1 MIGLIIKR
9 SDSESENSL
18 RSPGRNEL
26 KRIGNSLRGH
36 ESGPEILAM
45 TRLSFF
51 ATGLVWL
58 LSHPSLLSVYRY
70 SFLCFI
76 ALRLEF

>member
-1 MIGLIIKR
+1 MDIPI
-9 SDSESENSL
+9 ET
-18 RSPGRNEL
+18 
-26 KRIGNSLRGH
+26 SLRGH

-51 ATGLVWL
+51 ATGLVWH
-58 LSHPSLLSVYRY
+58 LSHPSPLLSVYRY
-70 SFLCFI
+70 SLLCSI

>member
-1 MIGLIIKR
+1 MDIPI
-9 SDSESENSL
+9 ET
-18 RSPGRNEL
+18 
-26 KRIGNSLRGH
+26 SLRGH

-51 ATGLVWL
+51 ATGFVWY
-58 LSHPSLLSVYRY
+58 LSHPSPLSVYRY
-70 SFLCFI
+70 SLLCSI

>member
-1 MIGLIIKR
+1 MDIPIETSR
-9 SDSESENSL
+9 
-18 RSPGRNEL
+18 
-26 KRIGNSLRGH
+26 RGH

-51 ATGLVWL
+51 ATGLVWHL
-58 LSHPSLLSVYRY
+58 LSHPSPLSVYRY
-70 SFLCFI
+70 SLLCSI

>member
-1 MIGLIIKR
+1 MDIPI
-9 SDSESENSL
+9 ET
-18 RSPGRNEL
+18 
-26 KRIGNSLRGH
+26 SLRGH

-51 ATGLVWL
+51 ATGLVWH
-58 LSHPSLLSVYRY
+58 LSHPSPLSVYRY
-70 SFLCFI
+70 SLLCSI